1 MVVGIF
7 WVVVEGS
14 GFILVSGGRWCVYFD
29 QWWVVVGLFCIVVVL
44 VMGSLWVMV
53 GIFYVVVSRGG
64 GYFLGGGG
72 WW

>member
-1 MVVGIF
+1 M
-7 WVVVEGS
+7 
-14 GFILVSGGRWCVYFD
+14 
-29 QWWVVVGLFCIVVVL
+29 GLFCIVVVL
-44 VMGSLWVMV
+44 VMGSFWVMV